1 MAQWRT
7 AAVPGAGHP
16 PHATARED
24 TVTTERSHPVCTRA
38 AHAPWR
44 EILRQRWSGRRDRTL
59 VLVAA
64 DGAHH
69 VLGSGERGGT
79 AVHDDPPPSLFARY
93 DGAFHVDLAER
104 SATQPVALATPYG
117 TEPVD
122 LRLLWWVHDPAQ
134 VVRTRP
140 TDGWD
145 TVRRDLNRRLRR
157 LEDDCEADGQGLSAS
172 VMMQHLAASFP
183 LDDVGLTYR
192 VTDVQARDE
201 EGEVRLGRAGAA
213 EAPFAWTADRRE
225 EYRFCLEAVRNGPV
239 SLAALWLLRH
249 PDQVSQVLD
258 WSVHNQS
265 LIRQETTWQDEMA
278 VLLGKLSDEE
288 RQELSELLRDRL
300 HALGRRVP
308 KQQDA
313 WTHGGGPDGAANG
326 RAL

>member
-1 MAQWRT
+1 M
-7 AAVPGAGHP
+7 
-16 PHATARED
+16 
-24 TVTTERSHPVCTRA
+24 TTERNRPVCTRA
-38 AHAPWR
+38 THAPWR
-44 EILRQRWSGRRDRTL
+44 EILGQRWSGRRDRAL

-64 DGAHH
+64 SGDHH
-69 VLGSGERGGT
+69 VLSAGERGAG
-79 AVHDDPPPSLFARY
+79 AADDAPAPSLFGGY
-93 DGAFHVDLAER
+93 NGAFYVDLAER
-104 SATQPVALATPYG
+104 PATQGVTLATPYG

-122 LRLLWWVHDPAQ
+122 VRLLWWVHDPAQ
-134 VVRTRP
+134 VVRIRL

-145 TVRRDLNRRLRR
+145 AVRRDLNRRLYQ
-157 LEDDCEADGQGLSAS
+157 LEETCEAEGQGLSAS
-172 VMMQHLAASFP
+172 TMMQNLAASYA
-183 LDDVGLTYR
+183 LDEAGLTYR
-192 VTDVQARDE
+192 VTEVQARDE
-201 EGEVRLGRAGAA
+201 EGELRLGRAGAT

-278 VLLGKLSDEE
+278 GLLGKLSEEE
-288 RQELSELLRDRL
+288 RGELSELLRDRL

-313 WTHGGGPDGAANG
+313 WTHGGGLDGATNG

>member
-1 MAQWRT
+1 M
-7 AAVPGAGHP
+7 
-16 PHATARED
+16 
-24 TVTTERSHPVCTRA
+24 TTERNPNVCTRA
-38 AHAPWR
+38 PHAPWR
-44 EILRQRWSGRRDRTL
+44 EILRQRWSGRRDRAL

-64 DGAHH
+64 NGVHH
-69 VLGSGERGGT
+69 VLGSGERGAGT
-79 AVHDDPPPSLFARY
+79 AGDAPAPTLFGGY
-93 DGAFHVDLAER
+93 NGAFHVDLAER
-104 SATQPVALATPYG
+104 SATQAVTLATPYG

-122 LRLLWWVHDPAQ
+122 VRLLWWVHDPAQ

-145 TVRRDLNRRLRR
+145 AVRRDLNRRLYQ
-157 LEDDCEADGQGLSAS
+157 LEEACEADGQGLSAS
-172 VMMQHLAASFP
+172 AMMQHLAAP
-183 LDDVGLTYR
+183 YVLDDAGLTYR

-201 EGEVRLGRAGAA
+201 EGELRLGRAGAS

-258 WSVHNQS
+258 WSVRNQS

-278 VLLGKLSDEE
+278 GLLGKLSDEE
-288 RQELSELLRDRL
+288 RRELSELLRDRL

-308 KQQDA
+308 MQQDA
-313 WTHGGGPDGAANG
+313 WTYGGGLDGAANG
-326 RAL
+326 KAL